1 MMNQLNIN
9 KMKNMNYKAM
19 RITLFILVFMCGFGY
34 IAQAQ
39 STNATDGDDIYK
51 NMNLTAKDSLIF
63 EYLDAINMKLGEHRY
78 QLYKTQNMWT
88 FLKLDTMTG
97 QIWQVQF
104 SIKGS
109 EYRYETPLD
118 LNIKISEYFDVPIH
132 GRFTLYATDNMYNFI
147 LLDQI
152 DGRCWQV
159 QWNTEPEN
167 RGVLRIY

>member
-1 MMNQLNIN
+1 
-9 KMKNMNYKAM
+9 MKNLDLYTM
-19 RITLFILVFMCGFGY
+19 RKIVIVLLFVCGIVGFGK
-34 IAQAQ
+34 AQ
-39 STNATDGDDIYK
+39 STTTSTEDGFYK
-51 NMNLTAKDSLIF
+51 NLNLTAKDSLTFDYF
-63 EYLDAINMKLGEHRY
+63 EVFRSQLREPRY
-78 QLYKTQNMWT
+78 QLFKTQNMWT

-104 SIKGS
+104 SINGS
-109 EYRYETPLD
+109 DYRFETALD
-118 LNIKISEYFDVPIH
+118 TSPRISEYFDEPIC
-132 GRFTLYATDNMYNFI
+132 GRFTLYETDNMYNFI

>member
-1 MMNQLNIN
+1 
-9 KMKNMNYKAM
+9 MKYLTCKTM
-19 RITLFILVFMCGFGY
+19 RKILVLLLFTCGLSY
-34 IAQAQ
+34 YAQAQ
-39 STNATDGDDIYK
+39 STTTIQGEDLFRNL
-51 NMNLTAKDSLIF
+51 NLTSKDTLMF
-63 EYLDAINMKLGEHRY
+63 QYMEAYLSQLREPRY
-78 QLYKTQNMWT
+78 QLFKTQNMWT

-109 EYRYETPLD
+109 DYRFETALD
-118 LNIKISEYFDVPIH
+118 TNPRISEYFDEAIC

-159 QWNTEPEN
+159 QWSTEPEN